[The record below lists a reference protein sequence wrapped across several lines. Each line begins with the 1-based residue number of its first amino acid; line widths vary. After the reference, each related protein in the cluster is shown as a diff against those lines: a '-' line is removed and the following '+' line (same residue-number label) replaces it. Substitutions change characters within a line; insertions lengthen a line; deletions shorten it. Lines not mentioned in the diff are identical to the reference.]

1 MLEAGRLLGAP
12 PTARELAARP
22 RLAADDEPYRPRRL
36 PRYSAA
42 RREAGLAWVSPKA
55 WPTVDD
61 MQRHFDRYDDLLTGF
76 GAQIARDQSIETFDL
91 IGDHSDDSL
100 QHFRRHYSSWTA
112 GGAPAPRHTRAAQMQ
127 REWEEIWAQRR
138 AEQQAESDRQWRE
151 AEAKRQAESDRQQRE
166 AEVKAR
172 RAEEVERYRP
182 LREGVER
189 LDTTP
194 VQGWRVEVFHEVAE
208 LRVRTREMTA
218 STHYFRC
225 LLCDRAFASDTSL
238 GTPVLI
244 TGNVRQPRNA
254 VIERLCDGCA
264 VNRVNLA
271 GRIAAKLSL
280 CLRMV
285 AA

>member
-1 MLEAGRLLGAP
+1 VLEAGRLLGAP
-12 PTARELAARP
+12 PTARGLAAPP
-22 RLAADDEPYRPRRL
+22 RFAKDDEPYRPRRL
-36 PRYSAA
+36 PRYSVA
-42 RREAGLAWVSPKA
+42 RREAGFAWMSPKH
-55 WPTVDD
+55 WPTVND
-61 MQRHFDRYDDLLTGF
+61 MQRHFDRYDDLLATF
-76 GAQIARDQSIETFDL
+76 DAQIARGQSIEPFDL

-100 QHFRRHYSSWTA
+100 QHFRRHFTSWTA
-112 GGAPAPRHTRAAQMQ
+112 GGAPAPRQTRAAQMQ
-127 REWEEIWAQRR
+127 REWEEIWAKRR

-151 AEAKRQAESDRQQRE
+151 AEAKRE
-166 AEVKAR
+166 AEAR

-189 LDTTP
+189 LGAD
-194 VQGWRVEVFHEVAE
+194 QGWRVEVFHEVAE
-208 LRVRTREMTA
+208 LRARACEMTCA
-218 STHYFRC
+218 THYFRFC

-244 TGNVRQPRNA
+244 TGNVPQPHIG

-264 VNRVNLA
+264 ANRANLA

-280 CLRMV
+280 CLRMI